1 MKKTIIIIIIAIL
14 LNALAIYELINV
26 GYINST
32 LKNSV
37 QTLPDKYI
45 ANKDDISVLTNNVEE
60 IENFWTKNEQGLFL
74 IFNHKDLSTTADSIN
89 RLLSYT
95 KNNDYDN
102 AYAEVN
108 LLVSYVD
115 KNDYIM
121 GFNIQN
127 VL

>member
-74 IFNHKDLSTTADSIN
+74 IFSHKDLSTTADSIN